1 MSGSDR
7 YSYRRMG
14 SKVIHLACLV
24 LLSFFACFAVK
35 ADEPPAWSTPDAV
48 VQQIAKCLHDGK
60 EVVMG
65 VKPEDRCVERSA
77 GASIAR
83 AAGMPFETDI
93 AAVSRDQNDPRALSG
108 DVIRRLVRQAD

>member
-35 ADEPPAWSTPDAV
+35 ADEPPAWSTRMPSSSRSQSACTT
-48 VQQIAKCLHDGK
+48 AKK
-60 EVVMG
+60 
-65 VKPEDRCVERSA
+65 S
-77 GASIAR
+77 
-83 AAGMPFETDI
+83 
-93 AAVSRDQNDPRALSG
+93 
-108 DVIRRLVRQAD
+108 

>member
-1 MSGSDR
+1 
-7 YSYRRMG
+7 
-14 SKVIHLACLV
+14 
-24 LLSFFACFAVK
+24 
-35 ADEPPAWSTPDAV
+35 
-48 VQQIAKCLHDGK
+48 
-60 EVVMG
+60 MG